1 MLRDKII
8 RAWKDPEYRVSL
20 SEEELNALPDNP
32 AGAIELTDEELDTAV
47 GGSWRQSYSASRS
60 RSNSRSMSGS
70 NSRSMSG
77 RPSQSW
83 RRPYSQSYSN
93 SRSYSQSY
101 SRSYSRSYSGLYT
114 GNTYLRG

>member
-20 SEEELNALPDNP
+20 DEDELNALPENP

-47 GGSWRQSYSASRS
+47 GGSWRQSFSASRS
-60 RSNSRSMSGS
+60 RSNSRS

-83 RRPYSQSYSN
+83 RRPSQSYSN
-93 SRSYSQSY
+93 SRSYSYSRSGSY
-101 SRSYSRSYSGLYT
+101 SRSNSGLYS
-114 GNTYLRG
+114 GSTYLRP

>member
-60 RSNSRSMSGS
+60 RSNSRSMSG
-70 NSRSMSG
+70 